1 MYFQY
6 SKDYTTGIVSIV
18 NGIISVLN
26 KIPGVEID
34 YAETATFA
42 DNFANN
48 MSKNIIDRNQKLQDM
63 ASQMDG
69 TMDQINQMKSKFGA
83 ELSASATNIQNK
95 AIELNTSRNDRVA
108 HRNDWISSASG
119 AIKDAM
125 NMEDFDFSNMGNN
138 LGKIAGDTGSIK
150 DSLDV
155 TEEDLKYLRD
165 LAERE
170 VINRFTTAE
179 IKIDMTNNN
188 NINSEADLD
197 GIINSLS
204 EGLFETMEIAA
215 EGVH

>member
-1 MYFQY
+1 MIDNVARRNEDLQ
-6 SKDYTTGIVSIV
+6 SMVDDMSEVTASIEKNKAEYMADLS
-18 NGIISVLN
+18 NG
-26 KIPGVEID
+26 
-34 YAETATFA
+34 AT
-42 DNFANN
+42 D
-48 MSKNIIDRNQKLQDM
+48 
-63 ASQMDG
+63 
-69 TMDQINQMKSKFGA
+69 
-83 ELSASATNIQNK
+83 IQNK
-95 AIELNTSRNDRVA
+95 AIEFNSTRDDRVA
-108 HRNDWISSASG
+108 HRNDWINDATG

-125 NMEDFDFSNMGNN
+125 NMDDFDYSNMGND

-188 NINSEADLD
+188 NINSETDLD

-215 EGVH
+215 EGVHN